1 MSSYNKRKLERISY
15 MKNFILKFHLELY
28 TVLVFIITLL
38 GFLGAYELT
47 DNRKLLLLII
57 IIGVF
62 HEYEEKK
69 YPGGFF

>member
-1 MSSYNKRKLERISY
+1 